1 MVLQSLTL
9 LQDIC
14 ETVSSQLP
22 DARLVFHTEGECKPW
37 EDLRVCFFS
46 YVHDRWD
53 SSMGPFPTFGCYSFA
68 SIPDAILDIRRGR
81 IGRWL
86 SEIDN
91 AIYLYE
97 NVQLPQ
103 DACARVQGLFTE
115 DRKVSSLFEATLL
128 ISMFTSF
135 DRELSEKALLGGDFF
150 NFKLSPGCKF
160 SDQVQALLIP
170 DCAVGFYRKWWVT
183 DCETV
188 KINAIKRPQIIAH
201 ARLYSQQASDFDLPE
216 KDASDALLKAAWG
229 L

>member
-1 MVLQSLTL
+1 MAPHSLNL
-9 LQDIC
+9 LEDIC
-14 ETVSSQLP
+14 KTISSQLP
-22 DARLVFHTEGECKPW
+22 NARLVFHTEGECKPW

-53 SSMGPFPTFGCYSFA
+53 PSMGPFPSFGCYSFA
-68 SIPDAILDIRRGR
+68 SISDAILDIRRGR

-97 NVQLPQ
+97 NVALPS
-103 DACARVQGLFTE
+103 DACSRVQGLFTE

-128 ISMFTSF
+128 SSMFTSF
-135 DRELSEKALLGGDFF
+135 DQELSEKALLEGDFF

-160 SDQVQALLIP
+160 SDQVQALLLP
-170 DCAVGFYRKWWVT
+170 SLSVGFYRKWWVS
-183 DCETV
+183 DCEMV
-188 KINAIKRPQIIAH
+188 KVSATKRQQIIAH
-201 ARLYSQQASDFDLPE
+201 ARLYSQKVSDQDTPE
-216 KDASDALLKAAWG
+216 KDATDALLKAAWG